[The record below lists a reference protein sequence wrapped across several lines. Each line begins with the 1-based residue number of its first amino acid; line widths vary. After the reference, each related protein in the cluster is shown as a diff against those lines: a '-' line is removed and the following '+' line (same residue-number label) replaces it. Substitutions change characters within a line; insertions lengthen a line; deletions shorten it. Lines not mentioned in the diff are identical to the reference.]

1 MHRVFK
7 DYLERFV
14 IVFCNDILVYSK
26 TTEEHEE
33 HLLAVLERLA
43 EKRLYAKFKK
53 CDFWL
58 EIVSFLGHIVS
69 KEGSLVDPPK
79 TEAVS
84 S

>member
-7 DYLERFV
+7 DYLKRFV
-14 IVFCNDILVYSK
+14 IVFCNDIIVYSK

-33 HLLAVLERLA
+33 HLLVVLERLA

-58 EIVSFLGHIVS
+58 EIVSFLGQIVS
-69 KEGSLVDPPK
+69 KEESSVDPPK
-79 TEAVS
+79 IEAVS

>member
-1 MHRVFK
+1 MHRIFE
-7 DYLERFV
+7 DYLEKFV
-14 IVFCNDILVYSK
+14 IVFSDDILVYSK

-33 HLLAVLERLA
+33 HLLVVLERLA

>member
-1 MHRVFK
+1 MVSYVYYVTVF
-7 DYLERFV
+7 V
-14 IVFCNDILVYSK
+14 SS
-26 TTEEHEE
+26 EEHEE

-69 KEGSLVDPPK
+69 KEGSSVVSPK
-79 TEAVS
+79 IEVMS

>member
-1 MHRVFK
+1 MHRVFE
-7 DYLERFV
+7 DYLKRFV
-14 IVFCNDILVYSK
+14 IVFSDDILVYSK

-33 HLLAVLERLA
+33 HLLVVLERLA

-58 EIVSFLGHIVS
+58 EIVSFLGQIVS
-69 KEGSLVDPPK
+69 KEESSVDPPK
-79 TEAVS
+79 IEAGS

>member
-1 MHRVFK
+1 M
-7 DYLERFV
+7 
-14 IVFCNDILVYSK
+14 
-26 TTEEHEE
+26 
-33 HLLAVLERLA
+33 LAVLERLA

>member
-1 MHRVFK
+1 MHRIFE
-7 DYLERFV
+7 DYLEKFV
-14 IVFCNDILVYSK
+14 IVFSDDILVYSK

>member
-1 MHRVFK
+1 MHRVFE

-14 IVFCNDILVYSK
+14 IVFSDDILVYSK

-33 HLLAVLERLA
+33 HLLVVLERLA

-69 KEGSLVDPPK
+69 KEESSVDPPK
-79 TEAVS
+79 IEAGS

>member
-1 MHRVFK
+1 M
-7 DYLERFV
+7 
-14 IVFCNDILVYSK
+14 
-26 TTEEHEE
+26 
-33 HLLAVLERLA
+33 LAVLERLA

-69 KEGSLVDPPK
+69 KEGSSVDPPK
-79 TEAVS
+79 IEAVS

>member
-1 MHRVFK
+1 MHRIFE
-7 DYLERFV
+7 DYLKKFF
-14 IVFCNDILVYSK
+14 IVFSDDILVYSK

-43 EKRLYAKFKK
+43 EKRLYVKFKK

-69 KEGSLVDPPK
+69 EEGSLVDPPK
-79 TEAVS
+79 IEAVS